1 MTIVAFE
8 KEVSLKSLSLFSKT
22 IVRRYCSFKLEEKTF
37 NTYKWKEKVQ
47 KNTGSR
53 RKLQVTIIAL
63 FSSRR
68 RACLV
73 LKHNRV
79 SEVFKGFKVHDSE
92 YLLRSKKLHFEIEF
106 MSLEMCYLLLTS
118 KNY

>member
-1 MTIVAFE
+1 MDSVLIPINE
-8 KEVSLKSLSLFSKT
+8 KKKFKRILVVGEN
-22 IVRRYCSFKLEEKTF
+22 FKL
-37 NTYKWKEKVQ
+37 
-47 KNTGSR
+47 
-53 RKLQVTIIAL
+53 RKLPSKDLIAL

-79 SEVFKGFKVHDSE
+79 SEVVKGFKVHDFE

-106 MSLEMCYLLLTS
+106 MSLGNVSFTFDFKKLLENELRFVTDVVLE
-118 KNY
+118 YFAMLEV

>member
-1 MTIVAFE
+1 MPSFLGGKSRGAFGQPAFFLAGNRE
-8 KEVSLKSLSLFSKT
+8 N
-22 IVRRYCSFKLEEKTF
+22 FKL
-37 NTYKWKEKVQ
+37 
-47 KNTGSR
+47 
-53 RKLQVTIIAL
+53 RKLPSKDLIAL

-79 SEVFKGFKVHDSE
+79 SEVFKGFKVHDFE

-106 MSLEMCYLLLTS
+106 MSLEMCHLLLTS